1 MATTVDSL
9 LDIYLD
15 QFPAL
20 IEEEYSKEELY
31 EALDQAYN
39 AIQIL
44 TNEVE
49 RIRIATGT
57 APPP

>member
-1 MATTVDSL
+1 MTTVTDSL
-9 LDIYLD
+9 LDIGLPLEPELGD
-15 QFPAL
+15 G
-20 IEEEYSKEELY
+20 SKEDLK
-31 EALDQAYN
+31 LVLQDIHN

-57 APPP
+57 SAPC

>member
-1 MATTVDSL
+1 MTTVTDSL
-9 LDIYLD
+9 LNTGLPLEPEMGEISDLVLLVTLQD
-15 QFPAL
+15 
-20 IEEEYSKEELY
+20 
-31 EALDQAYN
+31 AYN

-57 APPP
+57 TPPP

>member
-1 MATTVDSL
+1 MTTVTDSL
-9 LDIYLD
+9 LDIGLPLEPELGD
-15 QFPAL
+15 G
-20 IEEEYSKEELY
+20 SKEDLK
-31 EALDQAYN
+31 LVLQDIHN